1 MSSRS
6 KVNVSDKYIKMDPVE
21 HVLKRSGMYVGSME
35 MDEFNTYILDNDKIM
50 VKNNIK
56 YVPGLYKI
64 YDELLV
70 NILDHIMRIKID
82 KFDNP
87 VKNIKINV
95 DVLDN
100 RIEVYNDGDGI
111 DIEIH
116 PDHKIYIPELIF
128 GNMLTSTNYDENEEK
143 VIGGMNGI
151 GSKACNIFSKKFII
165 ETVDANKKLK
175 YYQEFEDNMSIKN
188 EPKIK
193 SYSKYPYTKI
203 TFYPDLSRFNIT
215 KIGNHLFKLMEKRV
229 YDLCAL
235 TNDDIGVYFNNKKIN
250 INNFQEYA
258 KLYLNNHDSKDILYE
273 KINDRCEI
281 IVSYNDK
288 TANMEQVSFVNGIWT
303 LKGGKHV
310 DNIANQIIKNIS
322 EMIVKK
328 NKDISTIKPSHI
340 RDNLIV
346 FIKSTV
352 VNPAFDS
359 QTKDFLTTPIAKFG
373 SKFNLSKQFY
383 NKLYATKLTENIIE
397 LSNLYLNKSLK
408 KTDGKK
414 KNQLRGIPKLDDAIW
429 AGTNKSS
436 DCTLILT
443 EGDSAKSMA
452 IAGLSVVGRER
463 YGVFPL
469 KGKLLNVLD
478 INDNKIVNNEEISN
492 LKKIIGLET
501 SRKYKDVKPLRYG
514 KIMVMTDQDVDG
526 SHIKGLLFNLFNS
539 MWQSLIQIDG
549 FMNSMLT
556 PIIKVTKKNN
566 KNNIKEF
573 YTLTDYENWKKENTI
588 SKWNIKYYKG
598 LGTSTEKEAK
608 EYFKD
613 LKNIEYIW
621 DEDNSKEKLDL
632 AFNKKRADDRK
643 QWLYSYK
650 KQDILDYS
658 KDNKVTY
665 ENFIDK
671 DLIHFSVYDTRRSI
685 PSFCDGLKISTRKIL
700 YSCFKRNLV
709 KEIRVAQLAG
719 YVSENANY
727 HHGEKSL
734 QDAIIGMAQNYVGSN
749 NINLLMPNGQFGT
762 RLQGGKDAAS
772 PRYIHTELNSLALS
786 IFKKDDLP
794 ILNYINDDGYII
806 EPEFYVPIIPT
817 VLINGIIG
825 IGTGFSCNI
834 PCYNPQEIIKIYKNL
849 LKSDNLEES
858 FKKIKDIEPY
868 YSGHLGSIIK
878 NGNKYISK
886 GNFKRV
892 SATQIEIT
900 ELPVGTWTQD
910 YKEFLEKCLDN
921 NKFKLKDYEGHYTEN
936 NVRFILHFE
945 SGAVNDLL
953 KMDKD
958 GILTKFEKDFKM
970 TTSKLLSTT
979 NMHMFNEKGTITKMK
994 NVTEIIT
1001 LFYNFRLEWYQKR
1014 KDYIIDKLNNELIY
1028 LDSKIKFIIDII
1040 EDRLKINNRKKS
1052 DIEEYLEKNE
1062 YPKKK
1067 NENDAKSKENYDYLI
1082 KMSIW
1087 NLTYEKKEELLKE
1100 LNNKK
1105 DMLSDIEKKT
1115 IQSMWLEDLEVFE
1128 TEYKKY
1134 FTNRIKELENS
1145 EDKKE
1150 SKKRKTKK

>member
-1 MSSRS
+1 MPSRS
-6 KVNVSDKYIKMDPVE
+6 KVNVGDKYIKMNPVE

-35 MDEFNTYILDNDKIM
+35 MDEFNTHVLGNDNKMI
-50 VKNNIK
+50 KKNIK
-56 YVPGLYKI
+56 FVPGLYKI

-70 NILDHIMRIKID
+70 NILDHMKRIEMD
-82 KFDNP
+82 KLDNP

-95 DVLDN
+95 DVSDN

-116 PDHKIYIPELIF
+116 PEHKIYIPELIF

-165 ETVDANKKLK
+165 ETVDADKKLK

-188 EPKIK
+188 KPKIK

-235 TNDDIGVYFNNKKIN
+235 TNDNIKVYFNNEKIN
-250 INNFQEYA
+250 INNFQKYA
-258 KLYLNNHDSKDILYE
+258 QLYLNEHESKDIIYE
-273 KINDRCEI
+273 KINDRCEV
-281 IVSYNDK
+281 IVTYNDK

-310 DNIANQIIKNIS
+310 DNIVNQIIKNMS

-340 RDNLIV
+340 RDNLFV
-346 FIKSTV
+346 FIKSTI

-414 KNQLRGIPKLDDAIW
+414 RNQLRGIPKLDDAIW

-436 DCTLILT
+436 ECTLILT

-452 IAGLSVVGRER
+452 IAGLSVVGREK

-469 KGKLLNVLD
+469 KGKILNVLD
-478 INDNKIVNNEEISN
+478 TNDSKIAANDEITN

-501 SRKYKDVKPLRYG
+501 SKKYKDVKPLRYG

-539 MWQSLIQIDG
+539 MWPSLIQING

-556 PIIKVTKKNN
+556 PIIKAKNN
-566 KNNIKEF
+566 KNIHEF
-573 YTLTDYENWKKENTI
+573 YNLTDYENWKKKNNGKKCE
-588 SKWNIKYYKG
+588 IKYYKG

-608 EYFKD
+608 EYFKE
-613 LKNIEYIW
+613 LKNVEYIW
-621 DEDNSKEKLDL
+621 DEDKSKEKIDL
-632 AFNKKRADDRK
+632 AFNKKRADHRK
-643 QWLYSYK
+643 DWLLGYNPQS
-650 KQDILDYS
+650 ILDYKKKEVEYS
-658 KDNKVTY
+658 D
-665 ENFIDK
+665 FINK
-671 DLIHFSVYDTRRSI
+671 DLIHFSVYDTGRSL
-685 PSFCDGLKISTRKIL
+685 PCFCDGLKISTRKIL

-734 QDAIIGMAQNYVGSN
+734 QDAIIGMAQTYIGSN

-772 PRYIHTELNSLALS
+772 PRYIHTELNKLTLS
-786 IFKKDDLP
+786 IFSKDDLP
-794 ILNYINDDGYII
+794 ILNYLNDDGDMI
-806 EPEFYVPIIPT
+806 EPEFYIPIIPM

-834 PCYNPQEIIKIYKNL
+834 PCYNPEEIIKIYKTL
-849 LKSDNLEES
+849 LKSEDLEKS
-858 FKKIKDIEPY
+858 FKNIKELKPY
-868 YSGHLGSIIK
+868 YIGHKGSIEK
-878 NGNKYISK
+878 DGNKYISK
-886 GNFKRV
+886 GIFKRI
-892 SATQIEIT
+892 SSNQIEIT
-900 ELPVGTWTQD
+900 ELPIGTWTQD
-910 YKEFLEKCLDN
+910 YKEFLEKYIEKN
-921 NKFKLKDYEGHYTEN
+921 PKKLKDYESHYTEN
-936 NVRFILHFE
+936 SIRFILHFE
-945 SGAVNDLL
+945 SGIVNDLL
-953 KMDKD
+953 EIEKD
-958 GILTKFEKDFKM
+958 TTYTKFEKEFKLI
-970 TTSKLLSTT
+970 TSKMLSTT
-979 NMHMFNEKGTITKMK
+979 NMHMFNEKGIITKMK
-994 NVTEIIT
+994 NVLEIIKE
-1001 LFYNFRLEWYQKR
+1001 FYKFRLVWYQKR
-1014 KDYIIDKLNNELIY
+1014 KDYIIDKLKNELLY
-1028 LDSKIKFIIDII
+1028 LDAKIKFILDII
-1040 EDRLKINNRKKS
+1040 EERLKINNRKKS
-1052 DIEEYLEKNE
+1052 DIEDYLEKNE
-1062 YPKKK
+1062 YPKKR
-1067 NENDAKSKENYDYLI
+1067 NETDGKTSYDYLI
-1082 KMSIW
+1082 KMPIW

-1105 DMLSDIEKKT
+1105 DMLSAIEKKT
-1115 IQSMWLEDLEVFE
+1115 IETMWLEDIEVFE
-1128 TEYKKY
+1128 TEYSKY
-1134 FTNRIKELENS
+1134 SKDRMKELDNTQEI
-1145 EDKKE
+1145 K
-1150 SKKRKTKK
+1150 SKKNKKK

>member
-1 MSSRS
+1 MSRS
-6 KVNVSDKYIKMDPVE
+6 KVSEKYVKMNPEE
-21 HVLKRSGMYVGSME
+21 HVLARPGMYVGSME
-35 MDEFNTYILDNDKIM
+35 KDEFNTWILDENNEKMI
-50 VKNNIK
+50 KKNIK

-70 NILDHIMRIKID
+70 NILDHMKRIEMEKL
-82 KFDNP
+82 KNP
-87 VKNIKINV
+87 VKTIKVNIDISENK
-95 DVLDN
+95 
-100 RIEVYNDGDGI
+100 IEVYNDGDGI

-116 PDHKIYIPELIF
+116 PEHKIYIPELIF
-128 GNMLTSTNYDENEEK
+128 GNMLTSTNYDEKEEK

-175 YYQEFEDNMSIKN
+175 YIQEFEDNMSKKN
-188 EPKIK
+188 KPKIK
-193 SYSKYPYTKI
+193 DYSKYPYTKI
-203 TFYPDLSRFNIT
+203 TFYPDLKRFNIS
-215 KIGNHLFKLMEKRV
+215 KIGSHLFKLMQKRV

-235 TNDDIGVYFNNKKIN
+235 TNDNIKIYFNNEKIN
-250 INNFQEYA
+250 INNFQKYA
-258 KLYLNNHDSKDILYE
+258 QLYLNGYGSKDIIYE
-273 KINDRCEI
+273 KINDRCEV
-281 IVSYNDK
+281 IVTYNDQ
-288 TANMEQVSFVNGIWT
+288 TTNLEQISFVNGIWT

-310 DNIANQIIKNIS
+310 DNIVNQIVKNMS
-322 EMIVKK
+322 EMIIKK
-328 NKDISTIKPSHI
+328 NKDLTNIKPAHI
-340 RDNLIV
+340 RDNLFV
-346 FIKSTV
+346 FIKSTI
-352 VNPAFDS
+352 VNPSFDS
-359 QTKDFLTTPIAKFG
+359 QTKDSLTTPVSKFG

-383 NKLYATKLTENIIE
+383 NKLYSTKLTENIIE
-397 LSNLYLNKSLK
+397 LCNVFLNKSLK

-414 KNQLRGIPKLDDAIW
+414 RNQLRGIPKLDDAIW

-436 DCTLILT
+436 ECTLILT

-452 IAGLSVVGRER
+452 IAGLSVVGREK

-478 INDNKIVNNEEISN
+478 INDSKIAANEEITN

-501 SRKYKDVKPLRYG
+501 SKKYKDVKPLRYG

-539 MWQSLIQIDG
+539 MWPSLIQIDG

-556 PIIKVTKKNN
+556 PIIKATKK
-566 KNNIKEF
+566 KNVREF
-573 YTLTDYENWKKENTI
+573 YNLTDYENWKNDNPV

-613 LKNIEYIW
+613 LKNVEYAW
-621 DEDNSKEKLDL
+621 DEDKSKEKLDL

-643 QWLYSYK
+643 KWLYEYD
-650 KQDILDYS
+650 KQDILDY
-658 KDNKVTY
+658 KEKKVNY
-665 ENFIDK
+665 EDFINK
-671 DLIHFSVYDTRRSI
+671 DLIHFSVYDTGRSI

-700 YSCFKRNLV
+700 YSCFKRNLL

-734 QDAIIGMAQNYVGSN
+734 QDAIIGMAQNYIGSN
-749 NINLLMPNGQFGT
+749 NINVLMPNGQFGT

-772 PRYIHTELNSLALS
+772 PRYIHTELNPLALT
-786 IFKKDDLP
+786 IFSKEDLP
-794 ILNYINDDGYII
+794 ILNYINDDGDMI
-806 EPEFYVPIIPT
+806 EPEFYLPVIPM

-834 PCYNPQEIIKIYKNL
+834 PCYNPEEILKIYKKL
-849 LKSDNLEES
+849 LKSEDITES
-858 FKKIKDIEPY
+858 LKNIKQLKPHY
-868 YSGHLGSIIK
+868 TGHLGPIVKDGS
-878 NGNKYISK
+878 KYISK
-886 GNFKRV
+886 GVYKRV
-892 SATQIEIT
+892 SANQIEIT

-910 YKEFLEKCLDN
+910 YKEFLEKSLDN
-921 NKFKLKDYEGHYTEN
+921 TKLKLKDYDSYYTEN
-936 NVRFILHFE
+936 SVRFVLHFE
-945 SGAVNDLL
+945 PGAVNDLL

-979 NMHMFNEKGTITKMK
+979 NMHMFDQKGTITKMK
-994 NVTEIIT
+994 NVTEIISK
-1001 LFYNFRLEWYQKR
+1001 FYTFRLSWYQTR
-1014 KDYIIDKLNNELIY
+1014 KDYIIDKLKKELII
-1028 LDSKIKFIIDII
+1028 LDARIKFILDII
-1040 EDRLKINNRKKS
+1040 EDRLKINNRKRT

-1067 NENDAKSKENYDYLI
+1067 NDNDSKTKESYDYLI
-1082 KMSIW
+1082 KMPIW

-1105 DMLSDIEKKT
+1105 DMLSAIEIKT
-1115 IQSMWLEDLEVFE
+1115 IENMWLDDLEAFE
-1128 TEYKKY
+1128 NEYSKY
-1134 FTNRIKELENS
+1134 LKDRIEELENQ
-1145 EDKKE
+1145 EEPK
-1150 SKKRKTKK
+1150 SKKKK